1 MEINYE
7 DTLNIAY
14 VLKNF
19 FKLEHKVEPFGN
31 DKVKIFYFEVNDNNI
46 IVIDEL
52 EILSVNKILREI
64 GYSIKVENDK
74 LIIEEK

>member
-1 MEINYE
+1 MEIDYE

-19 FKLEHKVEPFGN
+19 FKLVHEVEPFGN
-31 DKVKIFYFEVNDNNI
+31 DKVEIFYFEVNDNNI

-52 EILSVNKILREI
+52 EIFSVNKILSKI
-64 GYSIKVENDK
+64 GYSIRVENNK
-74 LIIEEK
+74 LIIEKK

>member
-1 MEINYE
+1 MEIDYE

-19 FKLEHKVEPFGN
+19 FKLVHKVEPFGN
-31 DKVKIFYFEVNDNNI
+31 DKVEIFYFEVSDNNI
-46 IVIDEL
+46 TIIDDL
-52 EILSVNKILREI
+52 EIFSVNKILRKI
-64 GYSIKVENDK
+64 GYSIRVENNK

>member
-14 VLKNF
+14 ALKNF
-19 FKLEHKVEPFGN
+19 FKLVHKVEPFGN

-52 EILSVNKILREI
+52 EIFSVNKILREI

-74 LIIEEK
+74 LIIEEE

>member
-1 MEINYE
+1 MEIDYE

-19 FKLEHKVEPFGN
+19 LKLVHKVEPFGN
-31 DKVKIFYFEVNDNNI
+31 DKVEIFYFEISDNNI
-46 IVIDEL
+46 TIIDDL

-64 GYSIKVENDK
+64 GSNIRVENNK
-74 LIIEEK
+74 LIIEKK

>member
-1 MEINYE
+1 MEIDHE

-19 FKLEHKVEPFGN
+19 FKLVHKVEHFGN
-31 DKVKIFYFEVNDNNI
+31 DKVEIFYFEVSDNNI
-46 IVIDEL
+46 TIIDDL
-52 EILSVNKILREI
+52 EIFSVNKILRKI
-64 GYSIKVENDK
+64 GYSIRVENNK

>member
-1 MEINYE
+1 MEFDYE

-19 FKLEHKVEPFGN
+19 FKLVHEVEPFGN
-31 DKVKIFYFEVNDNNI
+31 DKVEIFYFEVNDNNI
-46 IVIDEL
+46 TIIDDL

-64 GYSIKVENDK
+64 GYSIKVENNK
-74 LIIEEK
+74 LKIEDI